1 MKGRALFAGGFW
13 LALAVVGP
21 AASQPRAV
29 DPKVMMSLPQPQPQ
43 PPPDKTVPYPMNY
56 ADEAAETLGIKNGH
70 LDVFS
75 IQPKSTGSL
84 LPNVSGGVDHEG
96 AMLKLQWHPG
106 E

>member
-1 MKGRALFAGGFW
+1 MKGRALFAGGFL
-13 LALAVVGP
+13 LALAVAGS
-21 AASQPRAV
+21 ATGQPRAV
-29 DPKVMMSLPQPQPQ
+29 DPKVIMTLPQPQPQ
-43 PPPDKTVPYPMNY
+43 PPPDKAVPYPMNY

-75 IQPKSTGSL
+75 IQPKPTGSL

>member
-1 MKGRALFAGGFW
+1 MKGRFQLAGGLL
-13 LALAVVGP
+13 LALTVAGP
-21 AASQPRAV
+21 AAGQSRIAE
-29 DPKVMMSLPQPQPQ
+29 PKIIALPQPQPL
-43 PPPDKTVPYPMNY
+43 PDKTMPYPMNY
-56 ADEAAETLGIKNGH
+56 TDEAAEALGIKNGH

-75 IQPKSTGSL
+75 VQPKSNDSL

>member
-1 MKGRALFAGGFW
+1 MKGSFLLAGGFW
-13 LALAVVGP
+13 LTLTVVGP
-21 AASQPRAV
+21 AARQSRIAE
-29 DPKVMMSLPQPQPQ
+29 PKIIALPQPQPQ
-43 PPPDKTVPYPMNY
+43 PDKATPYPMNY

-75 IQPKSTGSL
+75 VQPKSNSSF

-96 AMLKLQWHPG
+96 AMLKLQWHPS

>member
-1 MKGRALFAGGFW
+1 LL
-13 LALAVVGP
+13 LALSVADP
-21 AASQPRAV
+21 AAGQTRIAE
-29 DPKVMMSLPQPQPQ
+29 PKIIGLPQPQPSL
-43 PPPDKTVPYPMNY
+43 DNTTPYPMNY

-75 IQPKSTGSL
+75 VQPKSNGSL